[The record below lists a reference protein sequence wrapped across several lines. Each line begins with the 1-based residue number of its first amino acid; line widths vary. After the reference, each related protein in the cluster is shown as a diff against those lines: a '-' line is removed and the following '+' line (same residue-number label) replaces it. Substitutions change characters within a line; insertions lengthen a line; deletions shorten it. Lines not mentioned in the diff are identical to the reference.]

1 MSSIHSDGSYV
12 KSVIQNGIATIDFH
26 HPKGNAMPGQLL
38 SELASTIIKVSSS
51 KDTKVIL
58 LRSVGDKAF
67 CAGASFDE
75 LAAVSNEEEGKIFFS
90 GFANVINAMRSA
102 PQLIVGAIQSKC
114 VGGGVGI
121 AAACDYAIASE
132 KASVKLSELKV
143 GIGPFVIGP
152 VVERKIGTAAFS
164 QLALDAGNWYTASWA
179 HHHGLFAET
188 HATEELL
195 NEAVNKKVNELAASS
210 LAAMKE
216 IKKMLW
222 SGTDHWSTLLYERA
236 AISGRLVLTEEARSV
251 IKSLI
256 R

>member
-1 MSSIHSDGSYV
+1 MSAIHTDGSYV
-12 KSVIQNGIATIDFH
+12 KSTIENGIASIEFY
-26 HPKGNAMPGQLL
+26 HPKGNALPAHLL
-38 SELASTIIKVSSS
+38 SALTDAITTSANNHQ
-51 KDTKVIL
+51 TKVIL
-58 LRSVGDKAF
+58 IKSAGDKAF

-75 LAAVSNEEEGKIFFS
+75 LASVNNEEGGKIFFS

-164 QLALDAGNWYTASWA
+164 QMAIDAGNWQTASWA
-179 HHHGLFAET
+179 HQKGLFAEMYST
-188 HATEELL
+188 DELM
-195 NEAVNKKVNELAASS
+195 NDAVNKKVNELASS
-210 LAAMKE
+210 SIEAMKE

-222 SGTDHWSTLLYERA
+222 VNTDHWSTLLYERA
-236 AISGRLVLTEEARSV
+236 AISGRLVLTKEARS
-251 IKSLI
+251 IITSLV